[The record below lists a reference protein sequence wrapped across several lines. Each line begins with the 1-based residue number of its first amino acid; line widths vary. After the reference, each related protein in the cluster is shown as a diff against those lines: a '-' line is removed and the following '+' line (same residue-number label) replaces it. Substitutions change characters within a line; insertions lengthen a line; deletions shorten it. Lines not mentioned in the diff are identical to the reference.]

1 MFKKDKKVKTNE
13 YFNSFPVLAHFSVEC
28 AEMILDFMNRF
39 DVKKLEELKVSVHE
53 IEHKADEIK
62 HSITEKLL
70 KEFMTPIDR
79 EDIFELLKLID
90 DVTDAVEEVS
100 LKLFLYNYEE
110 LPPNT
115 IPFMEST
122 LCCIKSMERC
132 LHEFPHYLDKE
143 AFEPFVKEV
152 VKYEEQGD
160 DFYIANIHALYLKEK
175 DSMKIHKAEAM
186 YSMLEEISDK
196 CRETIRFVHN
206 IALKNI

>member
-1 MFKKDKKVKTNE
+1 MFKKEKKVKSNQ
-13 YFNSFPVLAHFSVEC
+13 YFDSFPVLAHFSVEC
-28 AEMILDFMNRF
+28 AEKILYFMNHF
-39 DVKKLEELKVSVHE
+39 DVKKLETLKVEVHE
-53 IEHKADEIK
+53 IEHKADEVK

-90 DVTDAVEEVS
+90 DVTDAVEDIS
-100 LKLFLYNYEE
+100 LKLYIYNYEE

-122 LCCIKSMERC
+122 LQCIKSMERC
-132 LHEFPHYLDKE
+132 LKEFPHYLDKE
-143 AFEPFVKEV
+143 AFEPFVNEV

-160 DFYIANIHALYLKEK
+160 VLYIENIRALYLKEK
-175 DSMKIHKAEAM
+175 DGFKRHKAEAM
-186 YSMLEEISDK
+186 YTMLEEVSDK

-206 IALKNI
+206 IALKTI

>member
-1 MFKKDKKVKTNE
+1 MARKEKKLKSNE
-13 YFNSFPVLAHFSVEC
+13 YFDSFHVLAHFSVEC
-28 AEMILDFMNRF
+28 AEKILDFMEHF
-39 DVKKLEELKVSVHE
+39 DVNRLEEIKSGVHE
-53 IEHKADEIK
+53 IEHKADEVK
-62 HSITEKLL
+62 HRITDKLL

-90 DVTDAVEEVS
+90 DVTDSVEEIS
-100 LKLFLYNYEE
+100 LKLYLYNYEE

-132 LHEFPHYLDKE
+132 LKAFPHYLDKE
-143 AFEPFVKEV
+143 AFEPYVMEV
-152 VKYEEQGD
+152 VKYEEEGD
-160 DFYIANIHALYLKEK
+160 VLYINNIRALYLKEK
-175 DSMKIHKAEAM
+175 DGFKRHKAEAM
-186 YSMLEEISDK
+186 YTMLEDISDK

>member
-1 MFKKDKKVKTNE
+1 MFKREKKVKSNQ
-13 YFNSFPVLAHFSVEC
+13 YFDSFPVLADYSVQC
-28 AEMILDFMNRF
+28 AEMILDFMKNF
-39 DVKKLEELKVSVHE
+39 DTKKLEELKTSVHE
-53 IEHKADEIK
+53 IEHRADDVK

-90 DVTDAVEEVS
+90 DVTDAIEEIS
-100 LKLFLYNYEE
+100 LKLFIYNYEE

-122 LCCIKSMERC
+122 LSCIKSMKRC
-132 LHEFPHYLDKE
+132 LQEFPHYLDKE

-152 VKYEEQGD
+152 VKYEEEGD
-160 DFYIANIHALYLKEK
+160 DFYIANIRSLYLKEK
-175 DSMKIHKAEAM
+175 DGFKRHKAEAM
-186 YSMLEEISDK
+186 YTMLEEVSDK

>member
-1 MFKKDKKVKTNE
+1 MFKKEKKLKSNK
-13 YFNSFPVLAHFSVEC
+13 YFDSFPVLAHYSVEC
-28 AEMILDFMNRF
+28 GQMILDFMNNF
-39 DVKKLEELKVSVHE
+39 DVKKLEILKSSVHE
-53 IEHKADEIK
+53 IEHKADEVK
-62 HSITEKLL
+62 HAVTDDLL

-90 DVTDAVEEVS
+90 DITDSVEEIS
-100 LKLFLYNYEE
+100 LKLYLYNYEE

-122 LCCIKSMERC
+122 LNCLISTERC
-132 LHEFPHYLDKE
+132 LKEFPHYLDKE
-143 AFEPFVKEV
+143 AFEPFVNEV

-160 DFYIANIHALYLKEK
+160 DFYIENIRNLYLKEK
-175 DSMKIHKAEAM
+175 DGFKRHKAEAM
-186 YSMLEEISDK
+186 YTMLEEISDK

>member
-1 MFKKDKKVKTNE
+1 MFKKEKKVKSNQ
-13 YFNSFPVLAHFSVEC
+13 YFDSFPVLAHCSVEC
-28 AEMILDFMNRF
+28 AEKILDFMNHF
-39 DVKKLEELKVSVHE
+39 DVKKLETLKVEVHE
-53 IEHKADEIK
+53 IEHKADEVK

-90 DVTDAVEEVS
+90 DVTDAVEEIS
-100 LKLFLYNYEE
+100 LKLYIYNYEE

-122 LCCIKSMERC
+122 LQCIKSMERC
-132 LHEFPHYLDKE
+132 LKEFPHYLDKE
-143 AFEPFVKEV
+143 AFEPFVNEV

-160 DFYIANIHALYLKEK
+160 DLYIENIRALYLKEK
-175 DSMKIHKAEAM
+175 DGFKRHKAEAM
-186 YSMLEEISDK
+186 YTMLEEVSDK